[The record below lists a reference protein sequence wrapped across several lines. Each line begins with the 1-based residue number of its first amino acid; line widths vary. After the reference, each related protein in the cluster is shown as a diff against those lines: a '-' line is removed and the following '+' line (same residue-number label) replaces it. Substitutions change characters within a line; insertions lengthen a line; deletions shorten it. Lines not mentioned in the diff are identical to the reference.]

1 MDSQVK
7 PVFAPNSI
15 YLDYAA
21 TTAVDRRVLDAMY
34 GIMAQGH
41 TGNAHAR
48 HHVYGAAAH
57 RSVEAARQQ
66 VADSI
71 GADPAEIFFTSGA
84 TEANNLAIKG
94 IAAHLKS
101 EGRMHLVTSAVEHAS
116 VLEPLRE
123 LQAQGFELTVLG
135 VKPCGMIEADMIER
149 ALRPNTGLVCVQ
161 AVNNEVGVIQPI
173 EEIAVML
180 KGRGILFQCDAAQ
193 ALGKTNFKVDSSACA
208 AQTGSRMRLPC
219 DNESTGP
226 DFVSLSSHKV
236 YGPQG
241 IGALYVR
248 AEKKHLLTAVNRGGG
263 QESGM
268 RSGTLPTALCV
279 GFGKA
284 CSLLED
290 DTRHIRS
297 LRWAFLNRL
306 SWLNPIV
313 YGHSHSDW
321 NVPGILSVRFKGIE
335 TETLIMALPDLA
347 FGIGAACSSGGAK
360 LSHVVRATTGSDEAA
375 RESIR
380 ISFGRF
386 TTHQEVLRA
395 ADLIIE
401 AVEEIREVQGV
412 A

>member
-66 VADSI
+66 VAEAI
-71 GADPAEIFFTSGA
+71 GADPSEIFFTSGA

-94 IAAHLKS
+94 VAAHLKA

-116 VLEPLRE
+116 VLEPLHE
-123 LQAQGFELTVLG
+123 LEAQGFELTVLA

-149 ALRPNTGLVCVQ
+149 AIRPDTGLVCVQ

-193 ALGKTNFKVDSSACA
+193 ALGKKNFNVSPCADDSS
-208 AQTGSRMRLPC
+208 L
-219 DNESTGP
+219 GP

-263 QESGM
+263 QESGL

-290 DTRHIRS
+290 DIRHIRS

-306 SWLNPIV
+306 SWLNPTV
-313 YGHSHSDW
+313 YGHSHVDW
-321 NVPGILSVRFKGIE
+321 NVPGILNIRFEGIE

-347 FGIGAACSSGGAK
+347 FGVGAACSSGGAK
-360 LSHVVRATTGSDEAA
+360 LSHVVRATTGSEQAA
-375 RESIR
+375 RESMR

-386 TTHQEVLRA
+386 TTHQEILRA
-395 ADLIIE
+395 ADLIVE